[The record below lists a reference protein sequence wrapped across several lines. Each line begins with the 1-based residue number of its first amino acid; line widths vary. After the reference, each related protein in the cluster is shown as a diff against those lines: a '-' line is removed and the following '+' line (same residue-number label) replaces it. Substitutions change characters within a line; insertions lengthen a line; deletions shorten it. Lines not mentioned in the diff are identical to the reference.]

1 MNTNSQPHTDLIVSW
16 HFDLP
21 LVIVLVGVLVVASI
35 ATIIVTRK
43 RQKP

>member
-1 MNTNSQPHTDLIVSW
+1 MNTNSQLHTELIVSC

-21 LVIVLVGVLVVASI
+21 LVIVLVGVLIVASI
-35 ATIIVTRK
+35 ATIIVARK